1 MTAPVSKSPETIVIS
16 EFMDAEAVADLERDF
31 AIVHD
36 PELSSDSAA
45 LGRALRRAAAL
56 IVRNRTRVTADVLE
70 AARDLRA
77 VGRLG
82 VGLDNIDLRACRTRG
97 VAVLP
102 ATGANARS
110 VAEYVVTAAFMLLR
124 GTYAAN
130 AAVIAGTWPREALVG
145 REALGCA
152 LGILGF
158 GSVGQAAADL
168 ALAAGFEVVAHD
180 PVLPAG
186 DPAWKGMR
194 RASLKAVLRGSDV
207 VTLHMPLVDGTRNM
221 IGAGALASMKPGAVL
236 INTARGGIVDEEALI
251 GALRCGRLGGAAL
264 DVFAEEP
271 LGERHGGRF
280 AGIPNLIL
288 TPHIAGVTEQS
299 NARVGMITAHNVRR
313 ALLETR

>member
-1 MTAPVSKSPETIVIS
+1 MTAPVSKSAETIVIS
-16 EFMDAEAVADLERDF
+16 EFMDPEAVADLERDF

-110 VAEYVVTAAFMLLR
+110 VAEYIVTAAFMLLR

-130 AAVIAGTWPREALVG
+130 DAVIAGTWP

-186 DPAWKGMR
+186 DPVWKGMR
-194 RASLKAVLRGSDV
+194 RASLEAVLRGSDV

-251 GALRCGRLGGAAL
+251 GALRGGRLGGAAL

-280 AGIPNLIL
+280 ADIPNLIL